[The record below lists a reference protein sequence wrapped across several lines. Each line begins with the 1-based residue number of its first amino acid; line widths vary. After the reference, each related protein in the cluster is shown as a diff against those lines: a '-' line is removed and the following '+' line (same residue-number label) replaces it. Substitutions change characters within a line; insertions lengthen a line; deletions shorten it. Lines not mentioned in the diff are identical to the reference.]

1 MQRAATGLGEAGA
14 EPERAASS
22 LLQGVKKYL
31 PAVKYEGESDG
42 PSL

>member
-1 MQRAATGLGEAGA
+1 MQRAATELGESGA

-31 PAVKYEGESDG
+31 SAVKYEEESDG
-42 PSL
+42 PPL